1 MKFLFILLI
10 PFLISI
16 TSISDENKVNDR
28 IKCCDLYPKVEDEYL
43 VEDYKLL
50 KSMKIDMAMGHR
62 ERNKIEYTL
71 VADKEDEIKYITQVK
86 YNNTDNLDI
95 FLLNSR
101 RKPVNC
107 EKRNIDSKRI
117 EMKVT
122 IPERGIY
129 YLSFVRKDT
138 LNREPICAAALM
150 FKNEKQNTP
159 NEKELQQ
166 EIQNSY
172 KK

>member
-1 MKFLFILLI
+1 MKFLFILLL

-16 TSISDENKVNDR
+16 NSISNKIEKIDR
-28 IKCCDLYPKVEDEYL
+28 IKCCDLYPKVEKEYL

-50 KSMKIDMAMGHR
+50 KSMKVDMAMGHR
-62 ERNKIEYTL
+62 DRNKVEYTL
-71 VADKEDEIKYITQVK
+71 VADKEDEIKYITQEK
-86 YNNTDNLDI
+86 YNNIDNLDI
-95 FLLNSR
+95 ILLNAR
-101 RKPVNC
+101 RIPVNC
-107 EKRNIDSKRI
+107 EKKNIDSKRI

-122 IPERGIY
+122 IPQKGIY

-138 LNREPICAAALM
+138 SNREPICAAALM
-150 FKNEKQNTP
+150 FKKQKHNTP

-166 EIQNSY
+166 KIQNSY